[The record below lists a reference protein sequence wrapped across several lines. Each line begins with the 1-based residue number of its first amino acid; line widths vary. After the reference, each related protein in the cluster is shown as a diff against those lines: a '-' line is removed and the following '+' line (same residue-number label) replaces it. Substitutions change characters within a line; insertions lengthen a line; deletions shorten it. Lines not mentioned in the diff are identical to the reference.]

1 VGTGQPVYNLVQGS
15 TWIGDFNSG
24 EGLIYNGVANGN
36 TPTDIAADF
45 NQPETGVGAYIQS
58 QTLGS
63 FTATITLFDIN
74 FQPIG
79 SFSTGG
85 TATATP
91 GTALFIGA
99 LSTTPVW
106 AVQFDAVG
114 TGPAEPNFAI
124 GTMGLPTTAVP
135 EPSFLLV
142 IPAFG
147 LAIFLLRRPRTNAAN
162 RLKLHAFVGSLAG
175 LATFC
180 STGQA
185 QSAIDS
191 STYVKAVST
200 AARQSGRPRPL
211 VPISMVGPGHVRPHI
226 WVTGHSVPV
235 VKPAVT
241 AASVPSFCNTNLAPG
256 YFGFCWNGLQT
267 AYGSNFPGANG
278 GAGITVAIVDAY
290 HYAGAAS
297 DLAFHSSLMALPAC
311 PVGTCFNQVN
321 QVGGPPRAPANSS
334 WETETMLD
342 LEAVHSIAPNAKI
355 LLVEGDDASITNL
368 NIAVGYASANAD
380 IVSNSYGGSEFD
392 GENTLDVAYSKP
404 VLYSSGDSGAPGEY
418 PCYSPYV
425 TCVGVTTLSVNSSL
439 QRLSETGWSGS
450 GGGCSGY
457 EAAVA
462 YQTGFVG
469 STLAPCTT
477 RANPDVAA
485 DANPNSGLL
494 VYDSNN
500 YPGEVVLVGG
510 SSLACPLT
518 AGLFADVMAARV
530 SFGQPKFG
538 EMNGDLYA
546 AAARTPGPPRVDSY
560 FFYDVTS
567 GNNGHPAGPGYDL
580 VTGLG
585 VPVVSG
591 MGNRFFGLV
600 P

>member
-1 VGTGQPVYNLVQGS
+1 
-15 TWIGDFNSG
+15 
-24 EGLIYNGVANGN
+24 LIYNGVANGN
-36 TPTDIAADF
+36 TSTDIAADF

-58 QTLGS
+58 ETLGS
-63 FTATITLFDIN
+63 FTATVTLFDIN

-79 SFSTGG
+79 SFTTGG
-85 TATATP
+85 EATTTP

-124 GTMGLPTTAVP
+124 GTMGLPATGVP

-142 IPAFG
+142 IPAIG
-147 LAIFLLRRPRTNAAN
+147 LAGLLSLRHRNNAA
-162 RLKLHAFVGSLAG
+162 KLPKLRAFVGSLVG

-185 QSAIDS
+185 QSAISS
-191 STYVKAVST
+191 STYVKSVS
-200 AARQSGRPRPL
+200 ASAHRSGQPRPL
-211 VPISMVGPGHVRPHI
+211 VPPSIIEPGHMRPHI
-226 WVTGHSVPV
+226 WVTGHSVPA
-235 VKPAVT
+235 VKRATSVSS
-241 AASVPSFCNTNLAPG
+241 SVPSFCNAELAPG
-256 YFGFCWNGLQT
+256 VFGFCWNGLQT
-267 AYGSNFPGANG
+267 AYGSNFPGSNG
-278 GAGITVAIVDAY
+278 GAGITVAIVDAF

-297 DLAFHSSLMALPAC
+297 DLAFYSSLMGLPAC

-342 LEAVHSIAPNAKI
+342 IETVHSVAPNAKI
-355 LLVEGDDASITNL
+355 LLVEGDDTSITNL
-368 NIAVGYASANAD
+368 DIAVGYAVANAD
-380 IVSNSYGGSEFD
+380 IVSNSYGSTEFS
-392 GENTLDVAYSKP
+392 GETTLDVAHTKP
-404 VLYSSGDSGAPGEY
+404 VLYSSGDKGAPGEW

-425 TCVGVTTLSVNSSL
+425 TCVGGTTLSVNSSL
-439 QRLSETGWSGS
+439 QRVSETGWSGG
-450 GGGCSGY
+450 GGGCSEY

-469 STLAPCTT
+469 SSLAPCTT
-477 RANPDVAA
+477 RAEPDVAA

-510 SSLACPLT
+510 TSLACPLT
-518 AGLFADVMAARV
+518 AALFADVMGARV

-567 GNNGHPAGPGYDL
+567 GSNGHPAGPGYDL

-585 VPVVSG
+585 VSVASG

-600 P
+600 Q